1 MACLFVLSQC
11 QCCSKFLLPVVDSK
25 DGPCLQGLRD
35 TTLQRDG
42 LQRMPVMC
50 GIGNATF
57 LNDINEAEVAQAAS
71 FVARLHKE
79 QAHASRPTHES
90 LSMGNTISPFGK
102 SLPKSIQQIIN
113 KVPVEV

>member
-1 MACLFVLSQC
+1 M
-11 QCCSKFLLPVVDSK
+11 
-25 DGPCLQGLRD
+25 QGLRD

-42 LQRMPVMC
+42 LQRMPVMR

-71 FVARLHKE
+71 FVAKLHNE
-79 QAHASRPTHES
+79 QAHAGRATRAN
-90 LSMGNTISPFGK
+90 LSMGNSISPFGK

>member
-1 MACLFVLSQC
+1 MACLSVPSQC
-11 QCCSKFLLPVVDSK
+11 HCCSRVCVGSN
-25 DGPCLQGLRD
+25 DGFGLQGLRD

-71 FVARLHKE
+71 FVARLHNE
-79 QAHASRPTHES
+79 QAHASRSAHAS

-102 SLPKSIQQIIN
+102 SLPQSLQQIIN
-113 KVPVEV
+113 KVPVKV